1 MVDFDIRLKEEN
13 IPTKWFN
20 AFPNLG
26 VEIPKPMNS
35 EGKNQIQDMK
45 RIRLQEISKEEESTE
60 EWLTI
65 PEEIL
70 NEYVKA
76 GRPTKLTRAVNLEKY
91 IGCSSR
97 IYLKREDTLPTH
109 SFKLNTAIAQ
119 AYFAYKEN
127 IKELVTET
135 GAGQWGTALAYAC
148 RNYDIKCHI
157 FWAKVS
163 KEQKELRA
171 IMAGLYGAKLEPSPS
186 IKTKAGR
193 EIIKSNEI
201 GTIGSGIS
209 EAIEYALEHDECRYV
224 SGSVHK
230 HILIHQSIIGLETKL
245 QLKQAGIKPDV
256 LVACVGGGSN
266 LGGFMF
272 PFMVS
277 EDSKDIVYQGA
288 ESMASPRFTKGMY
301 RYDHSDPLGYT
312 PLTCSYTLGMDFVP
326 SPVHTGGLRQHNSS
340 PILGALYKNNI
351 LRVNAYH
358 QEDIFAAGRVLA
370 MKEGI
375 LPAPESCHAVKAAID
390 VALQAEK
397 EGKAKNIVVCLSGS
411 GYYDIKG
418 YKEVLSY

>member
-1 MVDFDIRLKEEN
+1 MTNYDIRLKEED
-13 IPTKWFN
+13 IPKKWFN
-20 AFPNLG
+20 AFLKLG

-45 RIRLQEISKEEESTE
+45 KIRLQELSKEEESKE
-60 EWLTI
+60 QWLKI

-70 NEYVKA
+70 NEYLKA
-76 GRPTKLTRAVNLEKY
+76 GRPTRLTRAVNLEKY

-119 AYFAYKEN
+119 AYFAHKEN

-135 GAGQWGTALAYAC
+135 GAGQWGAALAYAC
-148 RNYDIKCHI
+148 RNYDIKCRI

-171 IMAGLYGAKLEPSPS
+171 IMAGLYGAKLESSPS
-186 IKTKAGR
+186 VETKAGR
-193 EIIKSNEI
+193 AIIKSNKY

-209 EAIEYALEHDECRYV
+209 EAIEYALDHEECRYV

-230 HILIHQSIIGLETKL
+230 HILIHQSIIGLEARL

-266 LGGFMF
+266 LGGFML
-272 PFMVS
+272 PFMTS

-288 ESMASPRFTKGMY
+288 ESMASPRFTKGKY
-301 RYDHSDPLGYT
+301 RYDHSDPLGFT
-312 PLTCSYTLGMDFVP
+312 PLTCSYTLGIDFVP
-326 SPVHTGGLRQHNSS
+326 PPVHTGGLRQHNSS

-351 LRVNAYH
+351 LKINAYK
-358 QEDIFAAGRVLA
+358 QKDIFNAGKVLA
-370 MKEGI
+370 IKEGI

-397 EGKAKNIVVCLSGS
+397 EGKSKNIVVCLSGS

-418 YKEVLSY
+418 YKEVLNF